1 MSQEYRDI
9 QEVLNVVSDLRNEIA
24 ELKQRVR
31 DLERIEESRSD
42 REGYAEHGDRYAGK
56 HPRSCAC
63 DRCLQRQFGSW
74 GSR

>member
-31 DLERIEESRSD
+31 DLERIEESRAD
-42 REGYAEHGDRYAGK
+42 REGYEAHGAAYAGK

-63 DRCLQRQFGSW
+63 DRCL
-74 GSR
+74 SRW